1 MADWYTTADFGGELD
16 GLMRRK
22 LKRKKDLPESEP
34 LRSSRLQD
42 AAGDVLA
49 LRQGVGRGA

>member
-49 LRQGVGRGA
+49 FRQGVGRGA